1 MLWISAFPEIFFKF
15 FLSMDAYSTTFRMP
29 HCPPGGKLPLPMFN
43 QNQNAMVTIIGFEKR
58 ENQEG
63 EEFNVLILQGGVEAI
78 ISQKSGKPYITA
90 RKTSIPCTFG
100 DEFAKSLIGTELPGD
115 IQRIECDE
123 YTYEVPSTGEKLKLT
138 HTYQYNADPASLV
151 ETVMG

>member
-1 MLWISAFPEIFFKF
+1 
-15 FLSMDAYSTTFRMP
+15 
-29 HCPPGGKLPLPMFN
+29 
-43 QNQNAMVTIIGFEKR
+43 MVTIVGFEKR
-58 ENQEG
+58 KNSQD

-78 ISQKSGKPYITA
+78 ISQQSGKPYITA
-90 RKTSIPCTFG
+90 RKTSIPYTFG
-100 DEFAKSLIGTELPGD
+100 ADFAKSLIGKELPGD

-123 YTYEVPSTGEKLKLT
+123 YTYVVPGNGEKLKLT

>member
-1 MLWISAFPEIFFKF
+1 
-15 FLSMDAYSTTFRMP
+15 
-29 HCPPGGKLPLPMFN
+29 
-43 QNQNAMVTIIGFEKR
+43 MVTIVDFEKR
-58 ENQEG
+58 ENDSG

-78 ISQKSGKPYITA
+78 ISKQSGKPYITA

-100 DEFAKSLIGTELPGD
+100 DEFAKSLIGSELPGE

-123 YTYEVPSTGEKLKLT
+123 YTYEVPGTGEKLKLS
-138 HTYQYNADPASLV
+138 HTYLYNADPANLI